1 MAGDGPIEE
10 GRDRHLAYRI
20 VLQIAVFL
28 LPFILYGIYR
38 LWMRLARRQG
48 RQTWPISVL
57 FGIGAVLAI
66 GLWTYLAMREEKVR
80 EVCYEPAR
88 LVDGV
93 LVPSRKVRCD
103 RDMTTVGAPAS
114 DRPGGQARGVSDPPR
129 PLAGQR
135 ETQERSAD
143 APVADAERQSDTSQ
157 APRDETGDD
166 GG

>member
-1 MAGDGPIEE
+1 
-10 GRDRHLAYRI
+10 LAYRI

-38 LWMRLARRQG
+38 LWMRLARREG

-57 FGIGAVLAI
+57 FAIGAVLAI
-66 GLWTYLAMREEKVR
+66 GLWTYLALREEKVR

-88 LVDGV
+88 FEDGV
-93 LVPSRKVRCD
+93 LVPARKVLCD
-103 RDMTTVGAPAS
+103 RDLTNVGAPGRDA
-114 DRPGGQARGVSDPPR
+114 PGGEARGVSDPPR

-135 ETQERSAD
+135 PPEERAPD
-143 APVADAERQSDTSQ
+143 APVADAERRADT
-157 APRDETGDD
+157 ADPPREESGDD